1 MKLIRDE
8 YVSASKS
15 AETDY
20 QQESLQ
26 RILKSEEGSS
36 DWGKNVSDFRE
47 RVFEIIEELTH
58 DIDNC
63 SDDISKQAI
72 GHIHANEIILTIGRS
87 RTVERFLKNAAKTR
101 KFEVIVA
108 EAAPDFSG
116 HQMAVNLAKGKIS
129 TTVIT
134 DSAIFAMMAR
144 VNKVI
149 IGTTSIL
156 ADGTVVAAGGD
167 CEDAVAGEQEEVDA
181 ECGDQAPAAVA
192 ASAEAG
198 AGGGDVWPGCL
209 PDGEEALHSCPSCQ
223 GS

>member
-72 GHIHANEIILTIGRS
+72 GHIHANEIILTIGRLGG
-87 RTVERFLKNAAKTR
+87 RFLKNAAKTR
-101 KFEVIVA
+101 KFD
-108 EAAPDFSG
+108 EAASSSR
-116 HQMAVNLAKGKIS
+116 L
-129 TTVIT
+129 
-134 DSAIFAMMAR
+134 
-144 VNKVI
+144 
-149 IGTTSIL
+149 
-156 ADGTVVAAGGD
+156 
-167 CEDAVAGEQEEVDA
+167 
-181 ECGDQAPAAVA
+181 
-192 ASAEAG
+192 
-198 AGGGDVWPGCL
+198 
-209 PDGEEALHSCPSCQ
+209 
-223 GS
+223 

>member
-87 RTVERFLKNAAKTR
+87 KTVERFLKNAAKTR

-108 EAAPDFSG
+108 EAAPGRVGLKSGPSGLFS
-116 HQMAVNLAKGKIS
+116 
-129 TTVIT
+129 
-134 DSAIFAMMAR
+134 D
-144 VNKVI
+144 
-149 IGTTSIL
+149 
-156 ADGTVVAAGGD
+156 
-167 CEDAVAGEQEEVDA
+167 
-181 ECGDQAPAAVA
+181 
-192 ASAEAG
+192 G
-198 AGGGDVWPGCL
+198 AGPVHAHGPFGKY
-209 PDGEEALHSCPSCQ
+209 
-223 GS
+223 